1 MKIKHIFLSV
11 LIASSGFIFTACD
24 NYLDEVPEA
33 SISPEVYFTEA
44 THIQASADNLYSD
57 ILPSHGTGNTYG
69 IYKDDATT
77 DNQIEV
83 TAPNRFT
90 STLWKVDNAETSN
103 WNFDKIY
110 KINFVLSNVLPN
122 FGDKNADGNDLSG
135 NANTINGDLNSIKHY
150 IGELFFL
157 RACGDFFRRI

>member
-1 MKIKHIFLSV
+1 M
-11 LIASSGFIFTACD
+11 
-24 NYLDEVPEA
+24 DEVPEA

-57 ILPSHGTGNTYG
+57 ILPLTEQEIHIG

-103 WNFDKIY
+103 GTLIKY
-110 KINFVLSNVLPN
+110 TK
-122 FGDKNADGNDLSG
+122 
-135 NANTINGDLNSIKHY
+135 SILY
-150 IGELFFL
+150 YRMCCLIW
-157 RACGDFFRRI
+157 R

>member
-1 MKIKHIFLSV
+1 MKTKHIFLSV
-11 LIASSGFIFTACD
+11 LIASSGFAFTACD
-24 NYLDEVPEA
+24 DYLDEVPEA

-83 TAPNRFT
+83 TAP
-90 STLWKVDNAETSN
+90 
-103 WNFDKIY
+103 I
-110 KINFVLSNVLPN
+110 VLLPPC
-122 FGDKNADGNDLSG
+122 GKWTMRKPAIGIL
-135 NANTINGDLNSIKHY
+135 IKY
-150 IGELFFL
+150 TK
-157 RACGDFFRRI
+157 